1 MTDRKTLDILQGIAA
16 AMDKGLGGAGF
27 AVLVFKIGEPNLC
40 NYVSNVDRDAM
51 KAAMLEVIAR
61 WEGRAHDAPVEVQ

>member
-1 MTDRKTLDILQGIAA
+1 MDQKTEDILQAIAK

-40 NYVSNVDRDAM
+40 NYVSNVERDDM

-61 WEGRAHDAPVEVQ
+61 WEGRGHDAPGGVQ